1 MRVGQNGRGRDCRL
15 NNVRCNCNRI
25 LFLPSLIRVDTL
37 GIHLKKILA
46 TSLLLISI
54 SATAEEIDT
63 RRALPMNEM
72 QRGHILSEMRALLAG
87 TQGILSALTRED
99 MASVAD
105 HARPLGTGMPHKGE
119 DHMKAILPQEF
130 MQMGMMLHRD
140 FDQIAADAESLKD
153 PKHTLKQLSDSMG
166 KCVACHASY
175 QIRVTGPSKHSQSKT
190 IRHNH

>member
-1 MRVGQNGRGRDCRL
+1 MRAGQNGRGLAFRL
-15 NNVRCNCNRI
+15 NNVRSDCNRV
-25 LFLPSLIRVDTL
+25 LAFPSFISVYTP
-37 GIHLKKILA
+37 GVHLKKML
-46 TSLLLISI
+46 TMSLLLISI
-54 SATAEEIDT
+54 SATAGEIDT
-63 RRALPMNEM
+63 RRSLPMNEM
-72 QRGHILSEMRALLAG
+72 QRDRILTEMRALLAG

-119 DHMKAILPQEF
+119 DHMKAILPQGF
-130 MQMGMMLHRD
+130 MQMGMSLHRD

-153 PKHTLKQLSDSMG
+153 PKHTLKQLSNSMG

-175 QIRVTGPSKHSQSKT
+175 QIRVTTPSTRSQSKT

>member
-1 MRVGQNGRGRDCRL
+1 MRAGQNGRGPAFLL
-15 NNVRCNCNRI
+15 NNVRPTCNRV
-25 LFLPSLIRVDTL
+25 LALPSFISIDTL
-37 GIHLKKILA
+37 GVHLKKILA
-46 TSLLLISI
+46 MSLLLISI
-54 SATAEEIDT
+54 SATAGEIDT
-63 RRALPMNEM
+63 RRSLPMNEM
-72 QRGHILSEMRALLAG
+72 QRDHILTEMRALLAG
-87 TQGILSALTRED
+87 AQGILSALTRDD

-130 MQMGMMLHRD
+130 MQMGMSLHRD

-166 KCVACHASY
+166 KCVSCHASY
-175 QIRVTGPSKHSQSKT
+175 QIRVTDPSTRSQSKT